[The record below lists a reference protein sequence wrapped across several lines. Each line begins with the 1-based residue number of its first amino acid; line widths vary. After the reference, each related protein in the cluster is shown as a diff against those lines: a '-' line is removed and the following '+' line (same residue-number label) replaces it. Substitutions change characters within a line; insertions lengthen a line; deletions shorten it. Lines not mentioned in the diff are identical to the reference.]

1 MTRWKSNPNLLMTN
15 SYIKLADVE
24 SGTLQSLIQN
34 LSNQPETRPKLNSV
48 KSEETFQPLKRSN
61 KSRDEKE
68 VKFKRKISH
77 DHDPIPVRQEELEKT
92 LLLQTKELEILQN
105 ELDLLMQTLDSKNRK
120 IREYERLV
128 SILKKQNQEKLS
140 ALEKEVTSLSR
151 ELEQKEKENYELQS
165 IIEQSN
171 KQNESLSKRVEELMI
186 TEPSIFQDG
195 HISFS
200 LGEQSDFMFE
210 MASTA
215 EHLGSLNELEDEL
228 QQKTLE
234 IY

>member
-1 MTRWKSNPNLLMTN
+1 MGSLL
-15 SYIKLADVE
+15 
-24 SGTLQSLIQN
+24 
-34 LSNQPETRPKLNSV
+34 
-48 KSEETFQPLKRSN
+48 
-61 KSRDEKE
+61 
-68 VKFKRKISH
+68 
-77 DHDPIPVRQEELEKT
+77 
-92 LLLQTKELEILQN
+92 
-105 ELDLLMQTLDSKNRK
+105 
-120 IREYERLV
+120 
-128 SILKKQNQEKLS
+128 
-140 ALEKEVTSLSR
+140 R
-151 ELEQKEKENYELQS
+151 ELEQKEKENCELQS
-165 IIEQSN
+165 IIKQSN

-200 LGEQSDFMFE
+200 FGEQSDFMFE

>member
-1 MTRWKSNPNLLMTN
+1 
-15 SYIKLADVE
+15 
-24 SGTLQSLIQN
+24 
-34 LSNQPETRPKLNSV
+34 
-48 KSEETFQPLKRSN
+48 
-61 KSRDEKE
+61 
-68 VKFKRKISH
+68 
-77 DHDPIPVRQEELEKT
+77 
-92 LLLQTKELEILQN
+92 
-105 ELDLLMQTLDSKNRK
+105 
-120 IREYERLV
+120 
-128 SILKKQNQEKLS
+128 
-140 ALEKEVTSLSR
+140 
-151 ELEQKEKENYELQS
+151 
-165 IIEQSN
+165 
-171 KQNESLSKRVEELMI
+171 MI